1 MEGSHW
7 IVDKASINTES
18 ERTLSYQ
25 YNDDRLVGRSVYF
38 NKDNIT
44 SSLPGKVDCQQPVYN
59 VSQGSL
65 DPLIH
70 EAMGDADSA
79 SAKSY
84 ELDIKENESIS
95 VINTDCKSGSFGGGD
110 TDKNSW
116 IAMPDSEHMLV
127 NWNDGIILT
136 LSPVIAGTPPTP
148 SFSCAK
154 AKSPSEKAICADYE
168 LSSWDKSVNSAWK
181 SAQAG
186 AISVG
191 DKELKDRIV
200 ASQKEWLKKRNAC
213 EDDVSCIRKV
223 WLKDSMLYLI

>member
-1 MEGSHW
+1 
-7 IVDKASINTES
+7 
-18 ERTLSYQ
+18 
-25 YNDDRLVGRSVYF
+25 
-38 NKDNIT
+38 
-44 SSLPGKVDCQQPVYN
+44 
-59 VSQGSL
+59 
-65 DPLIH
+65 
-70 EAMGDADSA
+70 MGDADSA

-84 ELDIKENESIS
+84 ESDIKGNESIS

-110 TDKNSW
+110 IDKNPW
-116 IAMPDSEHMLV
+116 IAMPDSAHMLV

-191 DKELKDRIV
+191 DKELKARIV
-200 ASQKEWLKKRNAC
+200 ASQKEWLKKRHAC
-213 EDDVSCIRKV
+213 EDDVSCIRK
-223 WLKDSMLYLI
+223 SMVERLDALSDMTDAQ